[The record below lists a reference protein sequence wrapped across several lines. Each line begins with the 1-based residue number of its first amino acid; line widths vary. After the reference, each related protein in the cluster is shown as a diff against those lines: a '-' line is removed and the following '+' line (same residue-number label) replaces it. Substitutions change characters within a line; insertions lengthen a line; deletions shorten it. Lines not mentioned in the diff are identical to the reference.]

1 MTSPA
6 SLDNPVKQLI
16 EWKHEVEK
24 KVCDILNTIELI
36 PSQNERIQLVMDK
49 LFDEKNNVSKSII
62 LYDILNKIQLKDQAT
77 GKWFQDLGLKFY
89 ENNSKLAALINFTQ
103 AIAYTLPNTEFSSVL
118 YNNRS
123 QILYEYGMFESC
135 LEDIERITVLHVPH
149 QYKGAFFHRKATCH
163 RKMASRLSTKVGNR
177 SSEYTKSHTKD
188 VIEAIQHNDKLL
200 GDPIDKGNE
209 VRYNPP
215 LPILNNKNSLIP
227 GLSDAVKLNCTNEL
241 GRFITATRDIS
252 PGELIGICKAHVSAV
267 TFTERLRFCW
277 HCTKSTWNGIP
288 CDRCPCVIYCSDYCR
303 ERSFDEYHDHEC
315 NILPCLG
322 DDNIDDI
329 SLLTVRTIIKAY
341 KECGSKIDKLMS
353 TYDINAKPPTEN
365 ELLKSDHDPNKYSSI
380 HMLSSEYNPT
390 KNKDNSKYFAQSL
403 IIAYHMGVSIGLVKH
418 NETLSELKKFDK
430 FMYLFGFIERTMRI
444 IISNRVYHRYFDR
457 SKVSKDVVLNSKI
470 IPGTMHFK
478 QQCYTDIKR
487 VNQGEYQLIYT
498 LNGIK
503 NGQTIGDNF
512 LYNFYEKCLQVRRG
526 IVKLI
531 FNFCCNCEA
540 CINDWSID
548 HSEPTGIN
556 KNDLEKIKDG
566 ISEAEKR
573 IMIASNA
580 ANNYLRKN
588 EKICDATTDIN
599 NLIEIVGKCQKYLK
613 PTSEIFIRAK
623 STLALALDLTQ
634 GPILIPE

>member
-200 GDPIDKGNE
+200 GDPIDK
-209 VRYNPP
+209 
-215 LPILNNKNSLIP
+215 
-227 GLSDAVKLNCTNEL
+227 
-241 GRFITATRDIS
+241 
-252 PGELIGICKAHVSAV
+252 
-267 TFTERLRFCW
+267 
-277 HCTKSTWNGIP
+277 
-288 CDRCPCVIYCSDYCR
+288 
-303 ERSFDEYHDHEC
+303 
-315 NILPCLG
+315 G